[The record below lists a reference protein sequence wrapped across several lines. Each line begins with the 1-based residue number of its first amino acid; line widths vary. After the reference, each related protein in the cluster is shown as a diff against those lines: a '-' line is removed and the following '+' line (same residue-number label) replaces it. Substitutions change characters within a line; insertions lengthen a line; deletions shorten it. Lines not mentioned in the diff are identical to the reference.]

1 MDRRNFLK
9 KASSFALLTA
19 GAATGVSRVFA
30 HAPLSG
36 TKGETDKVGDK
47 LQPNEKMEYRRLG
60 KLDVSAIGL
69 GCLPMVGY
77 YGGKYD
83 KREMIALIRLFR
95 YGRGLWSSYQRG
107 MGRRSRCTVPG

>member
-1 MDRRNFLK
+1 MTEPMDRRNFLK

-60 KLDVSAIGL
+60 KLHTALPDVPSCSAH
-69 GCLPMVGY
+69 C
-77 YGGKYD
+77 
-83 KREMIALIRLFR
+83 
-95 YGRGLWSSYQRG
+95 Q
-107 MGRRSRCTVPG
+107 

>member
-1 MDRRNFLK
+1 MVKRVKTENGIRICNLDTKTFLQRSIFVCRIFIEMTEPMDRRNFLK

-47 LQPNEKMEYRRLG
+47 LQPNEKWNI
-60 KLDVSAIGL
+60 V
-69 GCLPMVGY
+69 V
-77 YGGKYD
+77 
-83 KREMIALIRLFR
+83 
-95 YGRGLWSSYQRG
+95 
-107 MGRRSRCTVPG
+107 